1 MKTRRERKK
10 KNMYY
15 EISSKP
21 KYGTA
26 QSGLGSLFNE
36 FLHSTSSKELSCWE
50 SDVFIR
56 NSLNSSSMKLDS

>member
-10 KNMYY
+10 KNLYY

-26 QSGLGSLFNE
+26 TVVWRGYL
-36 FLHSTSSKELSCWE
+36 TSFYILPQTKNRNVGKVTFSSE
-50 SDVFIR
+50 IR
-56 NSLNSSSMKLDS
+56 